1 MGIRE
6 APNKGDPPEL
16 RFDYGQKTMMN
27 NKKKNETNETHYV
40 EIFLRPRT
48 YYARNLIPRKKNS
61 INTSDLS
68 AAKIESVTCERLLP
82 LNSKRVIVGN
92 GSYRGVIKWRRVRYQ
107 TVPRLTERITITKLD
122 DVNRSCDC
130 RSQLFPMPITTSLF
144 NTFDL

>member
-6 APNKGDPPEL
+6 ASNKGDPREL
-16 RFDYGQKTMMN
+16 GSITGKKTTMDI
-27 NKKKNETNETHYV
+27 KKTKRMKLITTNFFTTAHL
-40 EIFLRPRT
+40 LREESYT
-48 YYARNLIPRKKNS
+48 EKKNS

-68 AAKIESVTCERLLP
+68 RRRRLNRLRTRLLP

-144 NTFDL
+144 NTSDL